1 MGIVLLSVLSNTG
14 NILLDKYLLAKQ
26 KMKLGDYI
34 PLLFVFLFLVTAIS
48 LPWTGAINNVLAS
61 SQQYVFYFILMVL
74 LAIIWNIF
82 YYQGLQQE
90 SILEFEMIMMLTP
103 LVTVLMAVVFYPEEF
118 NPTVFTAALIGS
130 AALFMSHLRK
140 HHFDFSKYAIHL
152 LLAVVLIAM
161 ENMVQN
167 ELLSVY
173 SPTLLYAIRTGL
185 LALFFGI
192 YFRPKMSAVTNRQF
206 GLVFWGAVM
215 GALGMI
221 GKLYGYNEIGITF
234 TTLILL
240 LVPVLAS
247 WFDAWAN
254 KTPIKKRSIVAF
266 VVILGCVIYATIFA

>member
-14 NILLDKYLLAKQ
+14 NILLDKFLLTKQ

-34 PLLFVFLFLVTAIS
+34 PLLFVFLFLVTAVT

-61 SQQYVFYFILMVL
+61 SQQYIFYFVLMVL

-90 SILEFEMIMMLTP
+90 SVLEFEMIMMLTP
-103 LVTVLMAVVFYPEEF
+103 LVTVIMAVLFYPEEF
-118 NPTVFTAALIGS
+118 NSTVFLAALIGS
-130 AALFMSHLRK
+130 GALFMAHLRK

-152 LLAVVLIAM
+152 VLAVVLISM
-161 ENMVQN
+161 ENMVQK
-167 ELLSVY
+167 ELLSIY
-173 SPTLLYAIRTGL
+173 SPTLLYAIRTAL

-192 YFRPKMSAVTNRQF
+192 YFRPKMSDVSNRQF
-206 GLVFWGAVM
+206 ALVFWGAVM

-247 WFDAWAN
+247 WFDAKAN
-254 KTPIKKRSIVAF
+254 KTPIKKRSIFAF
-266 VVILGCVIYATIFA
+266 VIILCCVAYATLFA